1 MKLQK
6 LIIPFILILPMVFA
20 SCIDRFYMNG
30 SGTGFT
36 PKLVIEG
43 IITTDGEMQE
53 IVISESAPTDKPE
66 FSPLSGCNVRVEDD
80 HGNSISFHESIAG
93 HYRGIINRNFIN
105 VGSHYRLTLQIP
117 DGKQYKSNY
126 EELMPCPEIDSVY
139 YELKSK
145 PTKDSEVPEN
155 GLQFYIDY
163 KGNQN
168 SGHYYRWKLEETYEY
183 HSTWPITRYMDQY
196 GEHQLRRADY
206 SFFTCYKTEELR
218 DIFTLSTLR
227 LTQNSYKRYA
237 LHFVNDHTQRLM
249 HKYSVLVK
257 QYSLT
262 ESAYNFW
269 NNLRKNNKE
278 ADDLFEKQPAMV
290 KGNIYNVNDSSE
302 VVLGYFGVSSVSAKR
317 IIVPGVSELAFNE
330 VHYCTVT
337 PPPEGPLPEERPLYW
352 AQGIDQYGEP
362 FWGYGDSE
370 CFICTLLG
378 GTTQKPPYW
387 DKQ

>member
-168 SGHYYRWKLEETYEY
+168 SGHYYRWKQVETYEY
-183 HSTWPITRYMDQY
+183 HST
-196 GEHQLRRADY
+196 
-206 SFFTCYKTEELR
+206 
-218 DIFTLSTLR
+218 
-227 LTQNSYKRYA
+227 
-237 LHFVNDHTQRLM
+237 
-249 HKYSVLVK
+249 
-257 QYSLT
+257 
-262 ESAYNFW
+262 
-269 NNLRKNNKE
+269 
-278 ADDLFEKQPAMV
+278 
-290 KGNIYNVNDSSE
+290 
-302 VVLGYFGVSSVSAKR
+302 
-317 IIVPGVSELAFNE
+317 
-330 VHYCTVT
+330 
-337 PPPEGPLPEERPLYW
+337 
-352 AQGIDQYGEP
+352 
-362 FWGYGDSE
+362 
-370 CFICTLLG
+370 
-378 GTTQKPPYW
+378 
-387 DKQ
+387 